1 MDDHEISEIVKL
13 AGGPRFD
20 PYKKHRLEAEKIK
33 KANFAGSSPFVIEK
47 ASAEQQT
54 TVAPQQP
61 LYGDFWR
68 TGELAVLIGESGIGK
83 SLLATQI
90 AEVIARGS
98 QDSINGLPTATEPRN
113 VIYFDFGRTR
123 EQFGRTYS
131 CQPFDDEPDYWQE
144 YNFST
149 NFDLARIEIVTDIPD
164 RFKGSVD
171 RYIRHWLFD
180 EIAESQSGIFIID
193 SIEHLSI
200 GTKYETLMRSLRYA
214 ASASGSSLL
223 VVARSKPTRRPS
235 EITLAD
241 VAQRAA
247 ITDEADTVFTIAR
260 SITHPDVRYVK
271 DLKSRSTQLTAHLP
285 AALAAELS
293 PADAEALSLT
303 TSRRSPTTA
312 PAAVLTYKIERLSSP
327 LTTNHSQLTTNSTAL
342 QLHPSSFRLHPFLGL
357 RYLTLSL
364 ESHHLPVRNS
374 AVRTPHSA
382 VKRLPSSR
390 TAIVNGLLDG
400 SYGKYM
406 LGE

>member
-1 MDDHEISEIVKL
+1 MNEREINEIVKM
-13 AGGPRFD
+13 AGGARFD
-20 PYKKHRLEAEKIK
+20 RYAKHRKEAAKIR
-33 KANFAGSSPFVIEK
+33 AATDSGSSPFRIEQ
-47 ASAEQQT
+47 ASAQQIT
-54 TVAPQQP
+54 THAQQP

-68 TGELAVLIGESGIGK
+68 TGEVSVLFGESGVGK

-113 VIYFDFGRTR
+113 AIYFDFGRTR
-123 EQFGRTYS
+123 EQFGRIYS

-223 VVARSKPTRRPS
+223 VVARSKPTAARP
-235 EITLAD
+235 
-241 VAQRAA
+241 
-247 ITDEADTVFTIAR
+247 R
-260 SITHPDVRYVK
+260 S
-271 DLKSRSTQLTAHLP
+271 
-285 AALAAELS
+285 
-293 PADAEALSLT
+293 
-303 TSRRSPTTA
+303 RSPTSPNAPPSPTKPIPSSPS
-312 PAAVLTYKIERLSSP
+312 PAASP
-327 LTTNHSQLTTNSTAL
+327 TPT
-342 QLHPSSFRLHPFLGL
+342 
-357 RYLTLSL
+357 
-364 ESHHLPVRNS
+364 S
-374 AVRTPHSA
+374 AMSKTSNPA
-382 VKRLPSSR
+382 PP
-390 TAIVNGLLDG
+390 N
-400 SYGKYM
+400 
-406 LGE
+406 